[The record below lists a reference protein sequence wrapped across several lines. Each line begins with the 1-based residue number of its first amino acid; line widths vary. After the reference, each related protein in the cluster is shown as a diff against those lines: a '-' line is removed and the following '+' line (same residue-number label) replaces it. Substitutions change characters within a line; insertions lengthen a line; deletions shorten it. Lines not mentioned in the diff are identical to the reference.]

1 MKRHEEGNRTGVG
14 DRHAFLVNFALTSPT
29 IFFLFIEM
37 AL

>member
-1 MKRHEEGNRTGVG
+1 MKRHEERNRTGVE
-14 DRHAFLVNFALTSPT
+14 DRHAFFVSFALTSPT